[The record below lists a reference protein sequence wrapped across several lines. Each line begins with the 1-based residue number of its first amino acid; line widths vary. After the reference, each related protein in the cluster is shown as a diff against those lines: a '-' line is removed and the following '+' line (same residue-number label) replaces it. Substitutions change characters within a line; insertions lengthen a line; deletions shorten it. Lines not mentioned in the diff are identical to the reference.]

1 MPQNGPLRQ
10 FAASICCR
18 AAQALRY
25 VNGKVLYLTYE
36 RWAHIIDL
44 ENHAEVAP
52 YNDYLRE
59 TIRLGRRKPDPLI
72 PNAFRYYREFA
83 DLPYGMNHLVAVV
96 VFRTVIGS
104 NGPDHVER
112 FIVTAYLQLF

>member
-1 MPQNGPLRQ
+1 MR
-10 FAASICCR
+10 
-18 AAQALRY
+18 
-25 VNGKVLYLTYE
+25 GKMWTQRDRFGNDIYLTYE
-36 RWAHIIDL
+36 RWAHIIDP

-72 PNAFRYYREFA
+72 PNAYKCYREFT